1 MSSVDQI
8 AFMPRPAVPVER
20 AREEPSTTHP
30 TGAGSAAPASTLP
43 PPGSGSIS
51 KPLYPAS
58 NTRAPEPPTAPE
70 SAKIAELQKPDASEA
85 KPVANAADASLPSV
99 SNLDAPPQP
108 PKDSTVNVKPAATT
122 ASEPTATAVP
132 AVPPALVSSL
142 LSASSIPRPVE
153 VKSVPDTPANTGT
166 PAGGTPRPVLD
177 ISQEPISKPEVE
189 AKSDAPTSVPGM
201 AKPES
206 ASNGASAKPASVTA
220 APAPTPAA
228 TTTIPGLSATNGQKR
243 KFEDEAD
250 SAEKKAKF
258 EEPSKPVSNGNAEAS
273 AAVEDAASAGDSAPA
288 PKKVGRP
295 KKKATPAPVGRTQRK
310 TRSQGAV

>member
-1 MSSVDQI
+1 MSSVDQV
-8 AFMPRPAVPVER
+8 AFMPRPAGPVER

-30 TGAGSAAPASTLP
+30 AGAGSAAPAPTLP
-43 PPGSGSIS
+43 SPGSGSIS

-58 NTRAPEPPTAPE
+58 NKRAPEPPTAPE

-108 PKDSTVNVKPAATT
+108 PKDSTVDAKPAATT
-122 ASEPTATAVP
+122 MPEPTATAVP
-132 AVPPALVSSL
+132 AAPPAMVSSL
-142 LSASSIPRPVE
+142 LSAPSIPKPVE

-177 ISQEPISKPEVE
+177 ISQEPISKPEAE
-189 AKSDAPTSVPGM
+189 AKSDAPTSVPEM

-206 ASNGASAKPASVTA
+206 ASNGASAKPESVTT
-220 APAPTPAA
+220 APAPTPAS
-228 TTTIPGLSATNGQKR
+228 TTAINGQKR

-250 SAEKKAKF
+250 SAEKKAKV
-258 EEPSKPVSNGNAEAS
+258 EKPSNPASNGNAGAS
-273 AAVEDAASAGDSAPA
+273 AAGEDAASAGDSAPA

>member
-1 MSSVDQI
+1 MSSVDQV
-8 AFMPRPAVPVER
+8 AFMPRPAGPVER
-20 AREEPSTTHP
+20 AREEPSTTHT

-58 NTRAPEPPTAPE
+58 NTRAPEPPTA
-70 SAKIAELQKPDASEA
+70 SDSSKNAELQKPDASEA

-108 PKDSTVNVKPAATT
+108 PKDSNEDAKPAATT
-122 ASEPTATAVP
+122 ASEPTATVVP
-132 AVPPALVSSL
+132 AAPAAVSAL
-142 LSASSIPRPVE
+142 LSAPSIPKPVE

-177 ISQEPISKPEVE
+177 ISQEPISKPEAE
-189 AKSDAPTSVPGM
+189 AKSDAPTSVPEV

-206 ASNGASAKPASVTA
+206 ASNGASAKPTSVPA

-228 TTTIPGLSATNGQKR
+228 TTAIPGLSATNGQKR

-258 EEPSKPVSNGNAEAS
+258 EEPSKPASNGNAEATG
-273 AAVEDAASAGDSAPA
+273 EDAASAGDSAPA
-288 PKKVGRP
+288 PRKVGRP